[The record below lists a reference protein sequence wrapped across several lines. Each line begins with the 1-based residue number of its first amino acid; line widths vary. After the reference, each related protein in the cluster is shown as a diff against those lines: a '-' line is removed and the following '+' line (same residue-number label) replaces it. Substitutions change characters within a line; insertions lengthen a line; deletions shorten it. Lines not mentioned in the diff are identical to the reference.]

1 MSLTFMAQRLEIG
14 DGVTL
19 AHHEVGQG
27 PAVIFVHALGGRAYQ
42 WWAQLRAC
50 EERGYR
56 GIAYDQRGAGLSS
69 KPPGPYS
76 VELWARD
83 LERLLD
89 GLGVERAA
97 LVGHSVGCIVA
108 EHAALALGQRVWAL
122 ALCGG
127 AAEWPPEARPVF
139 SQRADLARAGR
150 LDEVADAVASTGL
163 TERCRAEDPARHG
176 LMLALIGSN
185 DPDAYAE
192 SALATGAG
200 SMRDLE
206 RLACPVLAFAG
217 SEDPVTP
224 PAFAEAI
231 AEAAPGG
238 ESAVVEGAAHWC
250 MLERADAVNETLFGF
265 LDSRRA

>member
-1 MSLTFMAQRLEIG
+1 MAQRHEIG
-14 DGVTL
+14 DGVAL
-19 AHHEVGQG
+19 AYHEVGRG
-27 PAVIFVHALGGRAYQ
+27 PAVVFVHALGGRAYQ

-69 KPPGPYS
+69 RPPGPYS
-76 VELWARD
+76 VELWAQD

-89 GLGVERAA
+89 GLGIERAA
-97 LVGHSVGCIVA
+97 LVGHSVGCMVA
-108 EHAALALGQRVWAL
+108 EHAALALGERVWAL

-127 AAEWPPEARPVF
+127 APEWPPEARPVF

-163 TERCRAEDPARHG
+163 TERCRTEDPARHG

-192 SALATGAG
+192 SVLATSAG

-206 RLACPVLAFAG
+206 RLACPVLAFTG

-231 AEAAPGG
+231 AEAAPDG

-250 MLERADAVNETLFGF
+250 MLERAEAVNEALFGF
-265 LDSRRA
+265 LDRRRA